1 MEIGYTMLERAILGL
16 SGAAYCTGYSYAAW
30 YFLKRNHRADEI
42 PGMFR
47 ALTVLLLFLS
57 SVLSLW
63 QEHALLY
70 AGTGMVLLIILS
82 VGAYQ
87 RSRTGIVETLLF
99 AMAVFGSYLIFTLLL
114 QLLWFGFGSA
124 VAMKVGE
131 WYFLWRSAIYLI
143 LAAEYILISRY
154 FVKVF
159 RGKDQVLLTKG
170 QTMIFLVFPFL
181 MLGLLFGLYLGGD
194 TLMLI
199 YGYSSIAVIAFGIVL
214 LHLLVTYLFGYMMEQ
229 QKKNLG
235 LKLYEQQRQMMMHQ
249 YQELEEK
256 YQASRKVIHDVKNHI
271 QMIGELYHSGDLEA
285 ADAYCQDIGGML
297 RSLERVTYTDHRM
310 LNLILNEKLN
320 MQEMKGARL
329 HIEIGT
335 ADLSFLKDID
345 VTTIFTN
352 LLDNAREAI
361 ADTKD
366 ERYLFLKVEKAREFL
381 VICLRNSCPAKPK
394 TRKGHAGLG
403 LVNVRHVVEAYG
415 GTMQVS
421 RIQEGYQTSITIPI
435 VERREEV

>member
-70 AGTGMVLLIILS
+70 AGTGMVILIILS

-159 RGKDQVLLTKG
+159 RGKD
-170 QTMIFLVFPFL
+170 
-181 MLGLLFGLYLGGD
+181 
-194 TLMLI
+194 
-199 YGYSSIAVIAFGIVL
+199 
-214 LHLLVTYLFGYMMEQ
+214 
-229 QKKNLG
+229 
-235 LKLYEQQRQMMMHQ
+235 
-249 YQELEEK
+249 
-256 YQASRKVIHDVKNHI
+256 QASRKVIHDVKNHI

>member
-1 MEIGYTMLERAILGL
+1 
-16 SGAAYCTGYSYAAW
+16 
-30 YFLKRNHRADEI
+30 
-42 PGMFR
+42 
-47 ALTVLLLFLS
+47 
-57 SVLSLW
+57 
-63 QEHALLY
+63 
-70 AGTGMVLLIILS
+70 
-82 VGAYQ
+82 
-87 RSRTGIVETLLF
+87 
-99 AMAVFGSYLIFTLLL
+99 MAVFGSYLIFTLLL

-143 LAAEYILISRY
+143 LAADYILISRY

-256 YQASRKVIHDVKNHI
+256 YQASRKVIHDVKNHNPDDRRAVPFRR
-271 QMIGELYHSGDLEA
+271 SGSGGRLLPGYWR
-285 ADAYCQDIGGML
+285 DAEK
-297 RSLERVTYTDHRM
+297 LERVTYTDHRM

>member
-1 MEIGYTMLERAILGL
+1 
-16 SGAAYCTGYSYAAW
+16 
-30 YFLKRNHRADEI
+30 
-42 PGMFR
+42 
-47 ALTVLLLFLS
+47 
-57 SVLSLW
+57 
-63 QEHALLY
+63 
-70 AGTGMVLLIILS
+70 
-82 VGAYQ
+82 
-87 RSRTGIVETLLF
+87 
-99 AMAVFGSYLIFTLLL
+99 
-114 QLLWFGFGSA
+114 
-124 VAMKVGE
+124 
-131 WYFLWRSAIYLI
+131 
-143 LAAEYILISRY
+143 
-154 FVKVF
+154 
-159 RGKDQVLLTKG
+159 
-170 QTMIFLVFPFL
+170 
-181 MLGLLFGLYLGGD
+181 
-194 TLMLI
+194 
-199 YGYSSIAVIAFGIVL
+199 
-214 LHLLVTYLFGYMMEQ
+214 
-229 QKKNLG
+229 
-235 LKLYEQQRQMMMHQ
+235 
-249 YQELEEK
+249 
-256 YQASRKVIHDVKNHI
+256 
-271 QMIGELYHSGDLEA
+271 
-285 ADAYCQDIGGML
+285 ML

>member
-1 MEIGYTMLERAILGL
+1 
-16 SGAAYCTGYSYAAW
+16 
-30 YFLKRNHRADEI
+30 
-42 PGMFR
+42 
-47 ALTVLLLFLS
+47 
-57 SVLSLW
+57 
-63 QEHALLY
+63 
-70 AGTGMVLLIILS
+70 
-82 VGAYQ
+82 
-87 RSRTGIVETLLF
+87 
-99 AMAVFGSYLIFTLLL
+99 
-114 QLLWFGFGSA
+114 
-124 VAMKVGE
+124 
-131 WYFLWRSAIYLI
+131 
-143 LAAEYILISRY
+143 
-154 FVKVF
+154 
-159 RGKDQVLLTKG
+159 
-170 QTMIFLVFPFL
+170 MIFLVFPFL

-366 ERYLFLKVEKAREFL
+366 ERYLFLKVEKATEFL

>member
-70 AGTGMVLLIILS
+70 AGTGMVILIILS

-143 LAAEYILISRY
+143 LAADYILISRY

-194 TLMLI
+194 TSDAHLWIQQHCCDRFWDCSTASAGDL
-199 YGYSSIAVIAFGIVL
+199 SVW
-214 LHLLVTYLFGYMMEQ
+214 LHDGAAE
-229 QKKNLG
+229 KNLG